1 MRRGI
6 ALGLFALAAMTT
18 MGVRAQTYDGV
29 DSYEEY
35 GKRIQASQEVAPVED
50 SIFGDK
56 VSLYNGATRFEVVD
70 VSIPGNSA
78 LPVAVGRDLSID
90 DQRMVPTGGGAL
102 RGFGDWSLDVP
113 YVWGTF
119 TAGNGW
125 TLGNTGATNR
135 CSNNTATPDT
145 FLPIPGVQGPPVY
158 APLEQIWNGN
168 ELHIPGQGNQVL
180 LANTEPK
187 SYAYTNGAYTGS
199 GVWKWVTTGNW
210 KLSCVGSVTNLA
222 GEGFKAVSPS
232 GVSYTFDYAVTVPT
246 SPFEWAV
253 QIGTKTTK
261 PFKTPRVNVYLLAT
275 HVEDRFGN
283 WVNYSYSSGYLTG
296 ISSSDGRGIALNWSG
311 GNVSSVASARGTWSY
326 SYGTSSWTNDMGQTF
341 TTPYLRSVTQPDGS
355 HWNYSIDAGSLI
367 TNKEDWALDDGN
379 LPPNHCQVELM
390 GNGGSF
396 QYTIGAPSGAGAT
409 YWFAMTRHYRSYVP
423 KGCLLN
429 PDPNLRY
436 SLDTTTYFDTFALK
450 QKQVSGP
457 GLPIELWKY
466 DYGSVPRV
474 QYFRPDIPASDPSN
488 GLQPYEPPGTCSGC
502 DESKVV
508 TVTGPISISKYT
520 YGVEFARNE
529 GQLLAKE
536 VADLSGNVLESTA
549 YTYVSDAQA
558 PNEPFPD
565 IAGMD
570 QRGGSIDAMG
580 NRNRPVVTTQIM
592 QDGVMFT
599 TAVSSFDALARA
611 TAAAESSVL
620 GSCTTATGYA
630 DNPWLWTLGQPL
642 NQSVNGIVGSK
653 TDYNAQAEP
662 VHTWHFNKLVVTR
675 GWNTDGTLHTV
686 ADGKGQTTT
695 LSDWKR
701 GLPQTVMFADNSQ
714 QSAVVNDAGWITSVT
729 DENGFTTNYGY
740 DAMGRLASITYP
752 TGDDVAWNNTLLS
765 FTPVGSGQYGTASG
779 SWVQTVQTGNG
790 VTNTYFDAF
799 WRPLITEHYDAANK
813 PATLSQ
819 VAQRY
824 DAGGRKVFTSY
835 PANNISSYLTANTGT
850 HTAYDALGRVT
861 EVDQDSELG
870 PLPTTTS
877 YLPGFTTQ
885 VTDSRGNSTITNYKA
900 FGEPTTQW
908 PVSITAPQGQRTV
921 IVRDVFGKPL
931 SVTRTGTAQG
941 SPQLTRS
948 YVYDANQQL
957 CKRIEPETDATAFGY
972 DAAGNLAWSAS
983 GLDLPS
989 TTSCDAG
996 AA

>member
-1 MRRGI
+1 M
-6 ALGLFALAAMTT
+6 
-18 MGVRAQTYDGV
+18 
-29 DSYEEY
+29 
-35 GKRIQASQEVAPVED
+35 
-50 SIFGDK
+50 
-56 VSLYNGATRFEVVD
+56 
-70 VSIPGNSA
+70 
-78 LPVAVGRDLSID
+78 
-90 DQRMVPTGGGAL
+90 
-102 RGFGDWSLDVP
+102 
-113 YVWGTF
+113 
-119 TAGNGW
+119 
-125 TLGNTGATNR
+125 
-135 CSNNTATPDT
+135 
-145 FLPIPGVQGPPVY
+145 
-158 APLEQIWNGN
+158 
-168 ELHIPGQGNQVL
+168 
-180 LANTEPK
+180 
-187 SYAYTNGAYTGS
+187 
-199 GVWKWVTTGNW
+199 
-210 KLSCVGSVTNLA
+210 
-222 GEGFKAVSPS
+222 
-232 GVSYTFDYAVTVPT
+232 
-246 SPFEWAV
+246 
-253 QIGTKTTK
+253 
-261 PFKTPRVNVYLLAT
+261 
-275 HVEDRFGN
+275 
-283 WVNYSYSSGYLTG
+283 
-296 ISSSDGRGIALNWSG
+296 
-311 GNVSSVASARGTWSY
+311 
-326 SYGTSSWTNDMGQTF
+326 
-341 TTPYLRSVTQPDGS
+341 
-355 HWNYSIDAGSLI
+355 
-367 TNKEDWALDDGN
+367 
-379 LPPNHCQVELM
+379 
-390 GNGGSF
+390 
-396 QYTIGAPSGAGAT
+396 
-409 YWFAMTRHYRSYVP
+409 
-423 KGCLLN
+423 
-429 PDPNLRY
+429 
-436 SLDTTTYFDTFALK
+436 
-450 QKQVSGP
+450 
-457 GLPIELWKY
+457 
-466 DYGSVPRV
+466 
-474 QYFRPDIPASDPSN
+474 
-488 GLQPYEPPGTCSGC
+488 
-502 DESKVV
+502 
-508 TVTGPISISKYT
+508 
-520 YGVEFARNE
+520 
-529 GQLLAKE
+529 
-536 VADLSGNVLESTA
+536 
-549 YTYVSDAQA
+549 
-558 PNEPFPD
+558 
-565 IAGMD
+565 
-570 QRGGSIDAMG
+570 
-580 NRNRPVVTTQIM
+580 
-592 QDGVMFT
+592 
-599 TAVSSFDALARA
+599 
-611 TAAAESSVL
+611 
-620 GSCTTATGYA
+620 
-630 DNPWLWTLGQPL
+630 
-642 NQSVNGIVGSK
+642 
-653 TDYNAQAEP
+653 
-662 VHTWHFNKLVVTR
+662 HTWHFNKLVVTR

-996 AA
+996 AAQASGRVVTRDYDLRNRVKALTYVDNASNTSFGYAPDGALTSQTMANAGNPVATLYSYDKRRLLTQETLSIGVTKTLSIGYGYDANGHLAASTWPDGRTLTFAPNALGQPTRAGSYATGASYHPNGHWPASHMAAAPCMP